1 MMIKAQGKKGGG
13 GGGGKTENAVSCTSV
28 ENCLVTFY
36 SFVKV
41 VSIFVYYS

>member
-1 MMIKAQGKKGGG
+1 MMIRTQGRGEGGG
-13 GGGGKTENAVSCTSV
+13 GIKNKEVSCISV

-36 SFVKV
+36 SFIKV